1 MNDNAKKYLNKFLA
15 FFCTFKFLIVILM
28 DRVKFHLS
36 AGVKK

>member
-28 DRVKFHLS
+28 GRVKFHPS